1 MMLYLTSSNLKEGRI
16 GDYIAWVKKNK
27 KSLQDHAP
35 PGWKYRGSYMSVL
48 GFGRYDVTDIWE
60 MKKYGDFDTF
70 RNWKDKVSLQLQTEW
85 MDFFLPGAGEATL
98 LREVGDV
105 LFVEPKKPKKS
116 KT

>member
-1 MMLYLTSSNLKEGRI
+1 MLYLMSGNLKEGRT

-27 KSLQDHAP
+27 KSIQDHAP
-35 PGWKYRGSYMSVL
+35 PGWKYRGTYISVL
-48 GFGRYDVTDIWE
+48 GFGRYDVTEMWE

-70 RNWKDKVSLQLQTEW
+70 RNWKDKAYLQLQAEGRS
-85 MDFFLPGAGEATL
+85 FYLAGAGEATL

-105 LFVEPKKPKKS
+105 VFVEPKKPKKS